1 MTETPNP
8 HIVDADTLTG
18 EMHPIRR
25 CVIAIGSNLGERLN
39 NLQGAV
45 NSLADTPEVWVTAVS
60 PVYETA
66 PVDAP
71 DGSRDFL
78 NAVVLADTTLSAR
91 TLLERALAVEDAYGR
106 ERTTERH
113 APRTLDVD
121 LIVVGDR
128 RANDADLVLPHPK
141 AHERAFVLAP
151 WLDVEPDAELVDQGP
166 VAELLAK
173 ATDQTVTRRDDLTL
187 NLQ

>member
-1 MTETPNP
+1 
-8 HIVDADTLTG
+8 VDTDTLTG

-25 CVIAIGSNLGERLN
+25 CVLAVGSNLGERLN

-71 DGSRDFL
+71 EGSKHFL

-91 TLLERALAVEDAYGR
+91 TLLDRALAIEDAYGR
-106 ERTTERH
+106 ERTTDRG

-128 RANDADLVLPHPK
+128 RANDEDLVLPHPK

-151 WLDVEPDAELVDQGP
+151 WHDVEPDAEIPDQGP
-166 VAELLAK
+166 VAELLEKTA
-173 ATDQTVTRRDDLTL
+173 DQAIKLRDDLSLTF
-187 NLQ
+187 Q